1 MRQDAVAVLEKS
13 KALQNCCVAFA
24 ALILLLYL
32 DGQVA
37 ELRQSQVSAFVAL
50 LLNCAPNLISAS
62 LVPLVFV
69 LFVAHK
75 DLYKAALGFGVGL
88 FLYECAQ
95 VFIVWAVFDR
105 WDLVATLL
113 GTLLSLVFIRIALK

>member
-1 MRQDAVAVLEKS
+1 MRQDAVGVLEKS
-13 KALQNCCVAFA
+13 KSLQNYCVALA
-24 ALILLLYL
+24 SLILLFYL
-32 DGQVA
+32 DGQVT
-37 ELRQSQVSAFVAL
+37 ELRQSQVSAFLAL

-69 LFVAHK
+69 LFVAHR

-95 VFIVWAVFDR
+95 VFIVWAVFDW

-113 GTLLSLVFIRIALK
+113 GTLLSLTFIRILKE